1 MTSHSY
7 HTISHPSEPITQI
20 NPPTS
25 KSPSPSL
32 HHHPNSPQLTPKPRC
47 WQSLAPPPRPPPP
60 TAHQPQVCG
69 CQSLK
74 ALLQPPPTPPP
85 PSPSPT
91 PASGALPRLF
101 PLLRVRRRVRDISA
115 RGYQPVAMLPSCF
128 SRRPTCAPSSGA
140 LKTHRKGSQAAASQ
154 AFQPSRLSRPQGPF
168 SPPACWWPPPPSS
181 LRSPLQ
187 LLNSGLPSPDLGNAR
202 LRPYPN
208 LFSLSS
214 VKAQV

>member
-25 KSPSPSL
+25 KSPSLSL
-32 HHHPNSPQLTPKPRC
+32 HHHPNSPQFTPKPRC

-69 CQSLK
+69 CQSPK
-74 ALLQPPPTPPP
+74 PLLQPPPTPPP

-115 RGYQPVAMLPSCF
+115 RVYQSVAMLLSCF
-128 SRRPTCAPSSGA
+128 LRRPTCAPSSGA
-140 LKTHRKGSQAAASQ
+140 PKPTGRAPKPLPLK
-154 AFQPSRLSRPQGPF
+154 LS
-168 SPPACWWPPPPSS
+168 SPPAFPDPKVPSHH
-181 LRSPLQ
+181 PLAGDH
-187 LLNSGLPSPDLGNAR
+187 LLP
-202 LRPYPN
+202 RP
-208 LFSLSS
+208 
-214 VKAQV
+214 